1 MTPARSEAWGVC
13 PIAGP
18 VRRVHAEGMPG
29 RVLIVDD
36 DPAFRRSAATLL
48 AERGYR
54 VVGEA
59 DNLEQARAAIARA
72 RPDALLLDVNL
83 PDGDG
88 IAFAQ
93 ELTAAD
99 HGVRVLLTSSDAGAA
114 PRRLLERSG
123 AAGFVAKVDLAAAD
137 VTPYLG

>member
-1 MTPARSEAWGVC
+1 M
-13 PIAGP
+13 P
-18 VRRVHAEGMPG
+18 V

-36 DPAFRRSAATLL
+36 DTAFRRRAAPLL
-48 AERGYR
+48 AERGYQ

-59 DNLEQARAAIARA
+59 ENLEQARDAIARA
-72 RPDALLLDVNL
+72 RPDALLLDVTL

-93 ELTAAD
+93 ELASAGTAM
-99 HGVRVLLTSSDAGAA
+99 RVLLTSSDADAVPA
-114 PRRLLERSG
+114 RPLELSA

-137 VTPYLG
+137 LTPYLG